1 MSNII
6 QILKNLVFN
15 KSFLFGIALAVGM
28 FSHYIFGN
36 DNLAEQMTE
45 MFVEKTTG
53 QQIDFTPEQEV
64 K

>member
-6 QILKNLVFN
+6 QIIKDLVWN
-15 KSFLFGIALAVGM
+15 KSFLIGVVLAVGM

-36 DNLAEQMTE
+36 DNLAEQMAE
-45 MFVEKTTG
+45 LFIEKRTG
-53 QQIDFTPEQEV
+53 QQIDFTPEEG

>member
-6 QILKNLVFN
+6 QIIKDLVWN
-15 KSFLFGIALAVGM
+15 KSFLIGVVLAIGI

-36 DNLAEQMTE
+36 DNLAEQMAE
-45 MFVEKTTG
+45 LFIEKTTG
-53 QQIDFTPEQEV
+53 QQIDFTPAEG

>member
-6 QILKNLVFN
+6 QIIKDLVWN
-15 KSFLFGIALAVGM
+15 KSFLIGVVLAIGI

-36 DNLAEQMTE
+36 DNLAEQIAE
-45 MFVEKTTG
+45 LFIEKTTG
-53 QQIDFTPEQEV
+53 QQIDFTPEEG

>member
-6 QILKNLVFN
+6 QIIKDLVWN
-15 KSFLFGIALAVGM
+15 KSFLIGVVLAIGI

-36 DNLAEQMTE
+36 DNLAEQMAE
-45 MFVEKTTG
+45 LFIEKTTG
-53 QQIDFTPEQEV
+53 QQIDFTSEEG

>member
-6 QILKNLVFN
+6 QIIKDLVWN
-15 KSFLFGIALAVGM
+15 KSFLIGVVLAIGI

-36 DNLAEQMTE
+36 DNLAEQMAE
-45 MFVEKTTG
+45 LFIEKTTG
-53 QQIDFTPEQEV
+53 QQIDFTSKEG